1 MTNETITQ
9 EEIILEDNQV
19 LCLLTSEA
27 KKATSA
33 EVNLQSVVRMLNEEY
48 GFDLDD
54 MERDFKI
61 EFVDPDTGKA
71 KKQKVELVV
80 FEKGKTHIQ
89 DTIIR
94 ICVIQDDKIKENDSK
109 KGLTATLENAMAAVP
124 SCYFGL
130 WANGSSYHFL
140 QKEDDA
146 IGYDFDFTDL
156 SDFPG
161 EGETLADIDRADR
174 SYSRK
179 PANDSLI
186 KVFKRAHD
194 YIYGNEGRKKDA
206 FWQLLNL
213 IFCKLY
219 DEKRRFIETDISY
232 RREFWVGVKEQNTEA
247 GRKAV
252 ADRIKA
258 IFQKLK
264 DNSMFSEVFTGNEGI
279 ELTDKGVAFIAGELA
294 KYSFLDASID
304 VKGMA
309 YETIVS
315 NTLKQEAGQFFT
327 PRNIVKAMVE
337 MLNPTEKHR
346 VLDPAC
352 GSGGFIVMVLDH
364 VRKQIAQE
372 IFPNL
377 EGPILMAK
385 YNSIEVNERVK
396 EYAENSI
403 FGFDFDPDLKKAAR
417 MNMVMAGDGHA
428 NVFHVNSLEYP
439 KWDHPEEKAKI
450 ESAINRSLAIMGD
463 IEDRYYKDARG
474 TFDMIFTNPPFG
486 AKVKVDKE
494 TIYHPD
500 GTLIYQLGAYSDAP
514 EVLFI
519 EACYNFLKPGG
530 KMAIVLPDGILGNP
544 NMVKVREWILNKFK
558 ILASIDLAVE
568 AFMPQ
573 VGVQA
578 SLLFLEKKTELSRQL
593 AQESDEDYE
602 VFMAIAEKLGKD
614 RRGNPIYLRD
624 EDGAELL
631 FETLTEYLL
640 ARKDGTSEVKSR
652 KEKVKQLDDD
662 LPKISLAYN
671 KFIKGEL

>member
-9 EEIILEDNQV
+9 EEIILDDNQV

-94 ICVIQDDKIKENDSK
+94 ICIIQDDKIKENDNK
-109 KGLTATLENAMAAVP
+109 KGLTATLENAMAAIP

-219 DEKRRFIETDISY
+219 DEKRRFIETDISC
-232 RREFWVGVKEQNTEA
+232 K
-247 GRKAV
+247 
-252 ADRIKA
+252 
-258 IFQKLK
+258 FQP
-264 DNSMFSEVFTGNEGI
+264 
-279 ELTDKGVAFIAGELA
+279 
-294 KYSFLDASID
+294 Y
-304 VKGMA
+304 
-309 YETIVS
+309 
-315 NTLKQEAGQFFT
+315 
-327 PRNIVKAMVE
+327 
-337 MLNPTEKHR
+337 
-346 VLDPAC
+346 
-352 GSGGFIVMVLDH
+352 
-364 VRKQIAQE
+364 
-372 IFPNL
+372 
-377 EGPILMAK
+377 
-385 YNSIEVNERVK
+385 
-396 EYAENSI
+396 
-403 FGFDFDPDLKKAAR
+403 
-417 MNMVMAGDGHA
+417 
-428 NVFHVNSLEYP
+428 
-439 KWDHPEEKAKI
+439 
-450 ESAINRSLAIMGD
+450 
-463 IEDRYYKDARG
+463 
-474 TFDMIFTNPPFG
+474 
-486 AKVKVDKE
+486 
-494 TIYHPD
+494 
-500 GTLIYQLGAYSDAP
+500 
-514 EVLFI
+514 
-519 EACYNFLKPGG
+519 
-530 KMAIVLPDGILGNP
+530 
-544 NMVKVREWILNKFK
+544 
-558 ILASIDLAVE
+558 
-568 AFMPQ
+568 
-573 VGVQA
+573 
-578 SLLFLEKKTELSRQL
+578 
-593 AQESDEDYE
+593 
-602 VFMAIAEKLGKD
+602 
-614 RRGNPIYLRD
+614 
-624 EDGAELL
+624 
-631 FETLTEYLL
+631 
-640 ARKDGTSEVKSR
+640 
-652 KEKVKQLDDD
+652 
-662 LPKISLAYN
+662 
-671 KFIKGEL
+671 